1 MKSLTQL
8 KNLSAD
14 AAAYLFV
21 LLFVYAAVSKLIEF
35 EDFQIQLAQ
44 SPLLSAYAGLVAP
57 VIIAIELIT
66 VIFLSFRV
74 TRLVGLY
81 LSFSLM
87 AAFTIYISLILNY
100 SEFIPCSCGG
110 ILEDMGWTEHLV
122 FNIGFILLGGWA
134 LWIMENRRT
143 KGFRR
148 ILTRGIV
155 SFVFSTGIVIGLFFS
170 SEHIIKKENPF
181 VRRFIPHAITLE
193 KYYDLK
199 FNSYYFAGYDNGQI
213 YLGNY
218 TAPLVLTVTD
228 TAFIKERSTKIEPDY
243 SSYNFRFIEI
253 KVKPPYYYIY
263 DGSVPVLYRGNLNES
278 TAKTLSFN
286 DAFFTQLEIA
296 DSARFVIN
304 TQSAKTKSRIIGA
317 LKVGDSSDVRLNY
330 DLLSKQSDGI
340 FDTDGILLG
349 DRAEGKNE
357 FVYVYYYRN
366 EIPVFDGDLK
376 FLRKLK
382 TIDTISRAQV
392 KVKRLSNG
400 NIKMEAPPLRV
411 NERAILYKG
420 ILFNQS
426 NLMGKHESKEIWDKA
441 VVIDIY
447 NINEKIYLGSFFIE
461 TRGKEKMTHM
471 LVTDTHFYVL
481 SGTEILG
488 YRLAPSVMQYFKQG
502 EAENP

>member
-8 KNLSAD
+8 KNPLAD

-21 LLFVYAAVSKLIEF
+21 LLFVYAAVSKLLEF

-66 VIFLSFRV
+66 AILLSFRV

-87 AAFTIYISLILNY
+87 AAFTIYIYLILNY

-110 ILEDMGWTEHLV
+110 ILEDMGWTEHLI
-122 FNIGFILLGGWA
+122 FNIGFILLGGCA
-134 LWIMENRRT
+134 LWIMENKRT

-228 TAFIKERSTKIEPDY
+228 TAFAGERSTKIEPDY

-263 DGSVPVLYRGNLNES
+263 DGSVPVLYRGNLSES

-286 DAFFTQLEIA
+286 DAFFTQLEVV
-296 DSARFVIN
+296 DSCNFVIN
-304 TQSAKTKSRIIGA
+304 TQSAITKSRIMGA

-330 DLLSKQSDGI
+330 NLLSKQSDGI

-392 KVKRLSNG
+392 KVKKLSNG

-420 ILFNQS
+420 MLFNQS
-426 NLMGKHESKEIWDKA
+426 NLMGRHESKEIWDKA

-461 TRGKEKMTHM
+461 TRGKEKMTQM

-481 SGTEILG
+481 SGTEILD

-502 EAENP
+502 KAENP

>member
-1 MKSLTQL
+1 MKFLNQL
-8 KNLSAD
+8 KNLLPD

-57 VIIAIELIT
+57 AIIAIELFTAIL
-66 VIFLSFRV
+66 LSFSV
-74 TRLVGLY
+74 TRLIGLY
-81 LSFSLM
+81 LSFSLVV
-87 AAFTIYISLILNY
+87 AFTIYIYLILNY

-110 ILEDMGWTEHLV
+110 ILEDMGWTEHLI
-122 FNIGFILLGGWA
+122 FNIAFILLGGRA
-134 LWIMENRRT
+134 LWIMENGRA
-143 KGFRR
+143 KSFRR
-148 ILTRGIV
+148 MLTRGIA
-155 SFVFSTGIVIGLFFS
+155 SFVLSTGIVIGLFFS

-199 FNSYYFAGYDNGQI
+199 FNSYYFAGYGNGQI

-218 TAPLVLTVTD
+218 TAPLVLTVID
-228 TAFIKERSTKIEPDY
+228 TAFDRERSTKIEPDY

-253 KVKPPYYYIY
+253 KVKPPYFYIY
-263 DGSVPVLYRGNLNES
+263 DGSVPVLYRGNLGES

-286 DAFFTQLEIA
+286 DAYFTQLEIA

-304 TQSAKTKSRIIGA
+304 TQSAKTKSRILGV
-317 LKVGDSSDVRLNY
+317 LTVKDSPEVKLNNK
-330 DLLSKQSDGI
+330 LLNTQSDGI
-340 FDTDGILLG
+340 FDTDGVLLSNSKG
-349 DRAEGKNE
+349 SESE
-357 FVYVYYYRN
+357 FAYVYYYRN
-366 EIPVFDGDLK
+366 EIPVFNGDLK
-376 FLRKLK
+376 FLRKFK

-392 KVKRLSNG
+392 KVKKLSNG

-411 NERAILYKG
+411 NERVVLYKG

-426 NLMGKHESKEIWDKA
+426 NLMGKHESKEIWDKTA
-441 VVIDIY
+441 VIDIY
-447 NINEKIYLGSFFIE
+447 NINKRIYLGSFFIE
-461 TRGKEKMTHM
+461 TRGKEKMTQM
-471 LVTDTHFYVL
+471 LATDTHFYVL

-488 YRLAPSVMQYFKQG
+488 YKLAPAVIQYFKQG